1 MRKKPRTARAVAANQ
16 GVQKEY
22 ARRLRNALRMLLRDA
37 LRDLHQ
43 ELGMAH
49 DAAGGFEPSPSDITR
64 RFAADMARW
73 MVKAGQVAKAISR
86 WFCAAM
92 YRTTTHAQKQ
102 ALKAAGVSEKSI
114 DARWGIPVLKR
125 QYISPTA
132 AKNLRKHIEDNT
144 KLITK
149 MASQD
154 LARLQALM
162 EETNGQN
169 VSFSDIENLLKGS
182 QGFDEERAKRVA
194 MDQSNK
200 LNQQIQRDNAED
212 LGITK
217 CIWVHMP
224 GQYTSRQTHKK
235 FDGQVFD
242 TKTGLYDSDV
252 GKNVLPGELP
262 YCRCVARMV
271 LPEELFN
278 D

>member
-1 MRKKPRTARAVAANQ
+1 
-16 GVQKEY
+16 
-22 ARRLRNALRMLLRDA
+22 
-37 LRDLHQ
+37 
-43 ELGMAH
+43 MAH

-132 AKNLRKHIEDNT
+132 AKNLQKHIEDNT

-149 MASQD
+149 MAAQD
-154 LARLQALM
+154 LARLQGLM
-162 EETNGQN
+162 EETRGKHVN
-169 VSFSDIENLLKGS
+169 FSDIEDLLKSS

-194 MDQSNK
+194 LDQTNK
-200 LNQQIQRDNAED
+200 LNQQIQRDNAAD

-217 CIWVHMP
+217 CIWMHVP
-224 GQYTSRQTHKK
+224 GQFTQRKTHKA
-235 FDGQVFD
+235 FDGKTFD
-242 TKTGLYDSDV
+242 TKIGLYDSDV

-262 YCRCVARMV
+262 YCRCQARMV

>member
-37 LRDLHQ
+37 LKDLHQ

-49 DAAGGFEPSPSDITR
+49 AAAGGFEPSPSDITR

-132 AKNLRKHIEDNT
+132 AKNLQKHIEDNA

-154 LARLQALM
+154 LARLQGLM
-162 EETNGQN
+162 EETRGKHVN
-169 VSFSDIENLLKGS
+169 FSDIEDLLKSS

-194 MDQSNK
+194 LDQTNK

-271 LPEELFN
+271 LPEGLY

>member
-1 MRKKPRTARAVAANQ
+1 MRKKPRTARAVAANL

-37 LRDLHQ
+37 LKDLHQ

-132 AKNLRKHIEDNT
+132 AKNLQKHIEDNT

-154 LARLQALM
+154 LARLQGLM

-182 QGFDEERAKRVA
+182 QGFDEERENVSLWIRAINSINRSK
-194 MDQSNK
+194 
-200 LNQQIQRDNAED
+200 
-212 LGITK
+212 GIT
-217 CIWVHMP
+217 P
-224 GQYTSRQTHKK
+224 PTSALRSAY
-235 FDGQVFD
+235 GCMCP
-242 TKTGLYDSDV
+242 DSLRRERRTRPLTA
-252 GKNVLPGELP
+252 KHLILK
-262 YCRCVARMV
+262 
-271 LPEELFN
+271 
-278 D
+278 